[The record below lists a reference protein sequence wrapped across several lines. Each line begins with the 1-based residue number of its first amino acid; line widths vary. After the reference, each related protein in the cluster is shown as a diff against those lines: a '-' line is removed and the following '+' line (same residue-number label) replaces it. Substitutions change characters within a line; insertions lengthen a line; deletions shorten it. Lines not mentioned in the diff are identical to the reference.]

1 MKSRLIIVIYFL
13 FGVFAFGQ
21 ISSTNDTLYSRWL
34 GIDPLVDK
42 VFSNQE
48 EYKLQIRLST
58 MQNDSLITT
67 KIGSENYY
75 YPASL
80 VKFPTVLAVLHK
92 LQEEGLSLEDKIVIN
107 DIDIEGDKSFIYK
120 TKKGISFKELIEKT
134 VVVSDND
141 YYNVLYH
148 FVGPAY
154 LNDYLNNRG
163 FKDVLIYRCFNG
175 CSKEEQLKTA
185 GYNVYST
192 SDSLKLKVTESML
205 GWEEISEKFAY
216 SEDKRVGDRFIKKGK
231 VIATPYDFN
240 ENLEFPVN
248 SLHQM
253 MIGFISDSSDIKWN
267 IGEKNR
273 FFFLE
278 KLRQHPADIGQ
289 GEYSV
294 QDFKIIGFGN
304 QKMDNSRFTTHSK
317 IGYSYGFITESAY
330 VVDAVSNQ
338 SFYLTI
344 SMYVNS
350 NNTINDGRYQ
360 YNSIATP
367 FMGTL
372 THIIAD
378 QLIDK

>member
-1 MKSRLIIVIYFL
+1 
-13 FGVFAFGQ
+13 
-21 ISSTNDTLYSRWL
+21 
-34 GIDPLVDK
+34 
-42 VFSNQE
+42 
-48 EYKLQIRLST
+48 
-58 MQNDSLITT
+58 
-67 KIGSENYY
+67 
-75 YPASL
+75 
-80 VKFPTVLAVLHK
+80 
-92 LQEEGLSLEDKIVIN
+92 
-107 DIDIEGDKSFIYK
+107 
-120 TKKGISFKELIEKT
+120 
-134 VVVSDND
+134 
-141 YYNVLYH
+141 
-148 FVGPAY
+148 
-154 LNDYLNNRG
+154 
-163 FKDVLIYRCFNG
+163 
-175 CSKEEQLKTA
+175 
-185 GYNVYST
+185 
-192 SDSLKLKVTESML
+192 ML

-231 VIATPYDFN
+231 VISTPYDFN

-253 MIGFISDSSDIKWN
+253 MIEFISDSSGLKWN

-278 KLRQHPADIGQ
+278 KLRQYPTDIGQ

-350 NNTINDGRYQ
+350 NNTINDGRYE

-367 FMGTL
+367 FMGAL